1 MSMAE
6 PVTATEVVVEKVT
19 RRKLLEDL
27 KAVVA
32 DAEEL
37 LKASANQTGERITAA
52 RTKAEE
58 SLKAAKARLAEQEG
72 AVMAKTRAAA
82 KATEDYLRA
91 NPWKAVGI
99 AAGAGFVLCLLA
111 THLGQ
116 PVIEAGER
124 MIIKGGRAIQVAEK
138 EVQKLFK

>member
-1 MSMAE
+1 MAMTGQA
-6 PVTATEVVVEKVT
+6 TATEAEVEKGI
-19 RRKLLEDL
+19 RGKLVEDL
-27 KAVVA
+27 KSVVA

-52 RTKAEE
+52 RAKAEE

-82 KATEDYLRA
+82 KATEDYVRA

-111 THLGQ
+111 TRLGQ
-116 PVIEAGER
+116 SVIEAGER
-124 MIIKGGRAIQVAEK
+124 VIIKGGRAIQVAEK

>member
-1 MSMAE
+1 MAMSGQAA
-6 PVTATEVVVEKVT
+6 ATEAKVEKGI
-19 RRKLLEDL
+19 RGKLAEDL
-27 KAVVA
+27 KALVA

-37 LKASANQTGERITAA
+37 PKATANQTGERITAA
-52 RTKAEE
+52 RVKAEE

-111 THLGQ
+111 TRFGQ

-138 EVQKLFK
+138 EVQRLFK